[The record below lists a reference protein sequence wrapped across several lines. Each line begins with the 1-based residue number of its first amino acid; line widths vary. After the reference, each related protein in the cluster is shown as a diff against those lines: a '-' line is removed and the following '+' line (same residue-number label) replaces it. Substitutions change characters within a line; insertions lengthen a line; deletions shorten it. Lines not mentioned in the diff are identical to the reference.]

1 MTDTILITGGN
12 GNLGRL
18 VASQLEDLGARVV
31 SFDLPG
37 SEGPHSAPRHAV
49 VQGDIRDTD
58 LLSATLETHKPDAII
73 HLASLLSGSSE
84 ANPQAAWDINAS
96 ASVALMQMARERMEG
111 PFLFSSSV
119 ATYGPGL
126 PSPLAVDAPQWPETI
141 YGATKVAVER
151 MGHYLR
157 RVHGFDFRCLRFPMV
172 LSPFAPPAAMTAYP
186 SHAFRAAV
194 EGRPFTFPVH
204 PETGMSNLFL
214 DDVVASIVQLTRADG
229 TRLKTPGYN
238 LHAYSLTADE
248 IAKEL
253 KARIQGF
260 TCDFDPNP
268 TVVGFVG
275 GGPDEMD
282 STPAREEWDWAPRY
296 DFKASAATLLERLA
310 GESD

>member
-1 MTDTILITGGN
+1 MNDTILITGGN

-18 VASQLEDLGARVV
+18 VAERLEAQGSRIV

-37 SEGPHSAPRHAV
+37 SDGPHSAPRDTV
-49 VQGDIRDTD
+49 VLGDVRDTA
-58 LLSATLETHKPDAII
+58 LLRDTLATHRPDAII

-84 ANPQAAWDINAS
+84 ADPTAAWEINAS
-96 ASVALMQMARERMEG
+96 ASVALMQLARELAPG
-111 PFLFSSSV
+111 PFVFSSSV

-172 LSPFAPPAAMTAYP
+172 LSPFAPPTALTAYP
-186 SHAFRAAV
+186 SHAFRAAI

-214 DDVVASIVQLTRADG
+214 DDVVDSIVQLVRADG
-229 TRLKTPGYN
+229 SRLVTPGYN
-238 LHAYSLTADE
+238 LHGYSLTAGE
-248 IAKEL
+248 IAAEL
-253 KARIQGF
+253 SARVQGF
-260 TCDFDPNP
+260 TCDFQPDPV
-268 TVVGFVG
+268 VVGFVG

-282 STPAREEWDWAPRY
+282 STPARAEWDWRPKF
-296 DFKASAATLLERLA
+296 DFKTSAATLLDRLA
-310 GESD
+310 AEVR

>member
-18 VASQLEDLGARVV
+18 VAERLEAQGTRVV

-37 SEGPHSAPRHAV
+37 SEGPHSEARHAV
-49 VQGDIRDTD
+49 ILGDIRDTD
-58 LLSATLETHKPDAII
+58 LVRKSLETHKPDAII

-84 ANPQAAWDINAS
+84 ANPQAAWEINAT
-96 ASVALMQMARERMEG
+96 ASVTLMQMAREIAPG
-111 PFLFSSSV
+111 PFVFSSSV

-151 MGHYLR
+151 MGHYLK

-172 LSPFAPPAAMTAYP
+172 LSPFAPPAALTAYP
-186 SHAFRAAV
+186 SHAFRAAI

-204 PETGMSNLFL
+204 PQTGMSNLFL
-214 DDVVASIVQLTRADG
+214 DDVVDSIALLTRADG
-229 TRLKTPGYN
+229 SRLITPGYN
-238 LHAYSLTADE
+238 LHAYPLTAAQ
-248 IAKEL
+248 IAEEL
-253 KARIQGF
+253 KSRVQGF
-260 TCDFDPNP
+260 TCDFQPDDR
-268 TVVGFVG
+268 VVGFVG

-282 STPAREEWDWAPRY
+282 STPARAEWDWRPKF
-296 DFKASAATLLERLA
+296 DFKASAEALLDRLA
-310 GESD
+310 AEKP

>member
-18 VASQLEDLGARVV
+18 VATRLEAQGARVV

-37 SEGPHSAPRHAV
+37 SDGPHSAARHAV
-49 VQGDIRDTD
+49 VTGDVRDTA
-58 LLSATLETHKPDAII
+58 LLRATLDTHRPDAII

-84 ANPQAAWDINAS
+84 ADPQAAWEINAT
-96 ASVALMQMARERMEG
+96 ASVALMQLARDFTSG
-111 PFLFSSSV
+111 PFVFSSSV

-126 PSPLAVDAPQWPETI
+126 PSPLAVEAPQWPETI

-157 RVHGFDFRCLRFPMV
+157 RVHGLDFRCLRFPMV
-172 LSPFAPPAAMTAYP
+172 LSPFAPPSALTAYP

-194 EGRPFTFPVH
+194 AGRPFTFPVH
-204 PETGMSNLFL
+204 PDTGMSNLFL
-214 DDVVASIVQLTRADG
+214 DDVVDGIVQLTRADG
-229 TRLKTPGYN
+229 SRLVTPGYN
-238 LHAYSLTADE
+238 LHGYSLTAGE
-248 IAKEL
+248 IAAYL
-253 KARIQGF
+253 KDRVQGF
-260 TCDFDPNP
+260 TCTFEPNP

-282 STPAREEWDWAPRY
+282 STPARTEWDWRPKF
-296 DFKASAATLLERLA
+296 DFEASADALLERLA
-310 GESD
+310 AETP

>member
-1 MTDTILITGGN
+1 MTETILITGGN

-18 VASQLEDLGARVV
+18 VATRLEAQGSRVV

-37 SEGPHSAPRHAV
+37 SEGAHSAPRHKV
-49 VQGDIRDTD
+49 VTGDIRDAD
-58 LLSATLETHKPDAII
+58 LLRETLETHRPDAII

-84 ANPQAAWDINAS
+84 ADPQSAWEINAT
-96 ASVALMQMARERMEG
+96 ASVTLMQLARELAPG
-111 PFLFSSSV
+111 PFVFSSSV

-172 LSPFAPPAAMTAYP
+172 LSPFAPPAALTAYP
-186 SHAFRAAV
+186 SHAFRAAI

-214 DDVVASIVQLTRADG
+214 DDVVEGIVKLTRADG
-229 TRLKTPGYN
+229 TRLVTPGYN
-238 LHAYSLTADE
+238 LHGYSLTAAE
-248 IAKEL
+248 IAAFL
-253 KARIQGF
+253 TARMQGF
-260 TCDFDPNP
+260 TCDFRPDP

-282 STPAREEWDWAPRY
+282 STPARSEWDWRPAY
-296 DFKASAATLLERLA
+296 DCETSAEALLERLA
-310 GESD
+310 AEHA